1 MTKKTTTVSQK
12 KKEEKLS
19 EKAKS
24 IVTMVCSEKGCQWP
38 EPIVDSCIEH
48 LLFLT
53 GLFFGFR

>member
-1 MTKKTTTVSQK
+1 MTKKVTTVSQK

-24 IVTMVCSEKGCQWP
+24 IVTLVCSEKGCQWP
-38 EPIVDSCIEH
+38 EHIVDSCIEH
-48 LLFLT
+48 VLFLT